1 MPTQI
6 APSAVQ
12 LAPASQPEEKIQE
25 LANRHRKHEMRGQ
38 SFDFARLRVRSPLSV
53 SLSYSVLL
61 EHVQLWVDRYAF
73 EIHRDRPEQIAVRA
87 GAVRT
92 DDQRQND
99 RRNDE
104 EERSVLL
111 GKEVTLTERVVV
123 RIVRVFQRTHDQI
136 DVNQHSQERG
146 QLNHLV
152 EPVSTSGNKRKAK
165 ERTDRGVNSWNCS
178 RPR

>member
-38 SFDFARLRVRSPLSV
+38 SFDFARLRVILSLSV
-53 SLSYSVLL
+53 SYSVLL
-61 EHVQLWVDRYAF
+61 EHVQLRVDRYAF
-73 EIHRDRPEQIAVRA
+73 EIHRDRPEQIEVRA

-104 EERSVLL
+104 EERGVLL

-136 DVNQHSQERG
+136 DVDHHSEERG

-152 EPVSTSGNKRKAK
+152 EPVATSGN
-165 ERTDRGVNSWNCS
+165 
-178 RPR
+178 